1 MQDINKVMGEAIIVR
16 IPFVIYLAVNRPS
29 MTLIELYYSDICM
42 NCHYVRNQI
51 IEVLPEGV
59 MFKEINVTSLEG
71 AERAKQLGIE
81 EVPTITINGEV
92 VLIGRVEKD
101 EILEELEEFL

>member
-1 MQDINKVMGEAIIVR
+1 
-16 IPFVIYLAVNRPS
+16 

-42 NCHYVRNQI
+42 NCHYVRSQI
-51 IEVLPEGV
+51 IEVLPEDV
-59 MFKEINVTSLEG
+59 MFKEINVTSSEG

>member
-1 MQDINKVMGEAIIVR
+1 
-16 IPFVIYLAVNRPS
+16 
-29 MTLIELYYSDICM
+29 M

-51 IEVLPEGV
+51 IEALPEGV

-71 AERAKQLGIE
+71 SERAKQLGIE
-81 EVPTITINGEV
+81 EVPTIAINGEI

-101 EILEELEEFL
+101 EIRTELEEFL

>member
-1 MQDINKVMGEAIIVR
+1 
-16 IPFVIYLAVNRPS
+16 
-29 MTLIELYYSDICM
+29 M

-51 IEVLPEGV
+51 IDVLPKGV

-71 AERAKQLGIE
+71 TERAKQLGIE

-101 EILEELEEFL
+101 EIREELEEFL

>member
-1 MQDINKVMGEAIIVR
+1 M
-16 IPFVIYLAVNRPS
+16 
-29 MTLIELYYSDICM
+29 IELYYSDICM

-71 AERAKQLGIE
+71 SQRAKQLGIE
-81 EVPTITINGEV
+81 EVPTIAINGDV

-101 EILEELEEFL
+101 ETRTELEEFL

>member
-1 MQDINKVMGEAIIVR
+1 
-16 IPFVIYLAVNRPS
+16 

-51 IEVLPEGV
+51 IDVLPKGV

-71 AERAKQLGIE
+71 TERAKQLGIE

-101 EILEELEEFL
+101 EIREELEEFL

>member
-1 MQDINKVMGEAIIVR
+1 
-16 IPFVIYLAVNRPS
+16 

-71 AERAKQLGIE
+71 VMFKEINVTSLEGAERAKQLGIE

-92 VLIGRVEKD
+92 VFIGRVEKD
-101 EILEELEEFL
+101 EIQEELEGFL

>member
-1 MQDINKVMGEAIIVR
+1 
-16 IPFVIYLAVNRPS
+16 
-29 MTLIELYYSDICM
+29 M

-59 MFKEINVTSLEG
+59 MFKEINTTSSEG

-81 EVPTITINGEV
+81 EVPTIAIDGEI

-101 EILEELEEFL
+101 EIRKELEEFL

>member
-1 MQDINKVMGEAIIVR
+1 
-16 IPFVIYLAVNRPS
+16 

-71 AERAKQLGIE
+71 SQRAKQLGIE
-81 EVPTITINGEV
+81 EVPTIAINGDV

-101 EILEELEEFL
+101 ETRTELEEFL

>member
-1 MQDINKVMGEAIIVR
+1 MQDINKVMGEAIIVTM
-16 IPFVIYLAVNRPS
+16 PLVIYLAANRPS

-59 MFKEINVTSLEG
+59 MFKEINVTSIEG

-81 EVPTITINGEV
+81 EVPSITINGEV
-92 VLIGRVEKD
+92 VLIGRVEKG
-101 EILEELEEFL
+101 EIQEELEEFL

>member
-1 MQDINKVMGEAIIVR
+1 
-16 IPFVIYLAVNRPS
+16 
-29 MTLIELYYSDICM
+29 M

-71 AERAKQLGIE
+71 SQRAKQLGIE
-81 EVPTITINGEV
+81 EVPTIAINGDV

-101 EILEELEEFL
+101 ETRTELEEFL

>member
-1 MQDINKVMGEAIIVR
+1 
-16 IPFVIYLAVNRPS
+16 
-29 MTLIELYYSDICM
+29 M

-51 IEVLPEGV
+51 IEALPEGV

-71 AERAKQLGIE
+71 AERAKQLAIE
-81 EVPTITINGEV
+81 EVPTIAINGDV

-101 EILEELEEFL
+101 EIRTELEEFL